1 MEDNNKA
8 NIVFNISGGNNQILP
23 NAIKAE
29 QNFYGDKYIEEMM
42 KAKTK
47 SQEPVLSPETT
58 RLSLYINNV
67 EALAEYVAK
76 LSACTNAKELAQVVM
91 DMVNDTDVKVDQDIM
106 VKQEFIEVLQP
117 LAPQVTTG
125 ISNIRKYINE
135 AWYKWKWSPMK
146 NNVRIWWQKAHLAP
160 PKFQNFQWIQIRF
173 VESKICWNFVSC
185 W

>member
-1 MEDNNKA
+1 MEGTNKA

-23 NAIKAE
+23 NATKAE

-42 KAKTK
+42 KAKTT
-47 SQEPVLSPETT
+47 SQEPVLAPETT

-67 EALAEYVAK
+67 EALAEYIAK

-146 NNVRIWWQKAHLAP
+146 
-160 PKFQNFQWIQIRF
+160 
-173 VESKICWNFVSC
+173 
-185 W
+185 

>member
-1 MEDNNKA
+1 MEDNQKA

-23 NAIKAE
+23 NATKAE
-29 QNFYGDKYIEEMM
+29 QNFYGDKYIEE
-42 KAKTK
+42 KLRSKTDN
-47 SQEPVLSPETT
+47 PGPRIDPESA

-91 DMVNDTDVKVDQDIM
+91 DMVKDTDVRVDQDNM

-135 AWYKWKWSPMK
+135 AWYKWK
-146 NNVRIWWQKAHLAP
+146 
-160 PKFQNFQWIQIRF
+160 
-173 VESKICWNFVSC
+173 
-185 W
+185 

>member
-23 NAIKAE
+23 NATKAE

-42 KAKTK
+42 KTTGEP
-47 SQEPVLSPETT
+47 QEPKLSPEAT

-67 EALAEYVAK
+67 EVLSEYVSK
-76 LSACTNAKELAQVVM
+76 LSICATAKDMAKVVM
-91 DMVNDTDVKVDQDIM
+91 DMVNDADVKVDQYLM

-125 ISNIRKYINE
+125 IGNIRKYINE
-135 AWYKWKWSPMK
+135 AWIKRK
-146 NNVRIWWQKAHLAP
+146 
-160 PKFQNFQWIQIRF
+160 
-173 VESKICWNFVSC
+173 
-185 W
+185 

>member
-67 EALAEYVAK
+67 EALAEYIAK

-135 AWYKWKWSPMK
+135 AWYKWKWPSMK
-146 NNVRIWWQKAHLAP
+146 SNTKNTDKRHFYALHNFRI
-160 PKFQNFQWIQIRF
+160 FN
-173 VESKICWNFVSC
+173 ESKFVL
-185 W
+185 

>member
-1 MEDNNKA
+1 MILFIFERSAKVLNSGVENKRLNWRSLCVYFSFTIRSLLIKIIAMEDNNKA

-23 NAIKAE
+23 NATKAE

-47 SQEPVLSPETT
+47 SQESAISPEST

-67 EALAEYVAK
+67 EALAVYVAK
-76 LSACTNAKELAQVVM
+76 LSACANAKELAQVVM
-91 DMVNDTDVKVDQDIM
+91 DMVNDPGVKVDQYNM

-125 ISNIRKYINE
+125 IGNIRKYINE
-135 AWYKWKWSPMK
+135 AWYKWK
-146 NNVRIWWQKAHLAP
+146 
-160 PKFQNFQWIQIRF
+160 
-173 VESKICWNFVSC
+173 
-185 W
+185 